1 MYTEFG
7 VFQYEI
13 QVKMVSTQ
21 SDSKFPLPLHFIY
34 QTFYGIYSYEW
45 TTSTVLFKDY
55 LKTVYFKWWHL
66 PLFPWDDQEILDC
79 ALDVRF
85 MSKSQ

>member
-34 QTFYGIYSYEW
+34 QTFYGIYSYE
-45 TTSTVLFKDY
+45 
-55 LKTVYFKWWHL
+55 
-66 PLFPWDDQEILDC
+66 
-79 ALDVRF
+79 
-85 MSKSQ
+85 

>member
-21 SDSKFPLPLHFIY
+21 SDSKFPLPLHSFTKLI
-34 QTFYGIYSYEW
+34 W
-45 TTSTVLFKDY
+45 N
-55 LKTVYFKWWHL
+55 
-66 PLFPWDDQEILDC
+66 IL
-79 ALDVRF
+79 V
-85 MSKSQ
+85 